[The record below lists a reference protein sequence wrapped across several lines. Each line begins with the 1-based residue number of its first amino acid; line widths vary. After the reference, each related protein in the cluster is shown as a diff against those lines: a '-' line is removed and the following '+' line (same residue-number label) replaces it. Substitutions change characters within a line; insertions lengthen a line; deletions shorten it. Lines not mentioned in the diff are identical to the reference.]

1 MRPVVVLTASVLL
14 VASLQA
20 TDPGSK
26 DQASKKASAVVTNEP
41 AKSAPIDIPI
51 PVGEPVSG
59 IKIPQYDESGKIS
72 MTLLAGKAR
81 KLDDSKVEFENLK
94 ISFTDKEG
102 KEILVEIPH
111 ALLDTET
118 KLLTADSKTVITRDD
133 FDLNGEKAEFDT
145 VSRTGRFIGRVR
157 ASFRNDFTL
166 GKPSS

>member
-1 MRPVVVLTASVLL
+1 MRPVVVLIAMVLL
-14 VASLQA
+14 GVTLRAA
-20 TDPGSK
+20 DP
-26 DQASKKASAVVTNEP
+26 Q
-41 AKSAPIDIPI
+41 SAPIDIPI
-51 PVGEPVSG
+51 PVGEPVTG

-111 ALLDTET
+111 ALLDTQT

-133 FDLNGEKAEFDT
+133 FDLDGEKAEFDT
-145 VSRTGRFIGRVR
+145 VTRTGKFKGRVR
-157 ASFRNDFTL
+157 ASFRN
-166 GKPSS
+166 GYASGQPSL